1 MQKLFELMKALP
13 CDVDCGIVS
22 NSVNIK
28 YFTKFSMTNGVL
40 IVTHN
45 DAYLLT
51 DFRYYEMAKLYVK
64 DISVICFKD
73 LCAELDNIFKNNSCF
88 RVAIESSNVVVK
100 TFENYKKRF
109 KDISF
114 VTDSRLDDII
124 LNLRMIKTDYEIQ
137 KIEQAQNIT
146 ELAFNNVLNF
156 ISKDKTEIDVA
167 RELNSFILSN
177 SDGLSFDTIV
187 VSGSNSSLPHGVP
200 SNKLIQSGDFITM
213 DFGAIVDGYHSDM
226 TRTVCF
232 GKLSSEKE
240 EIYNIV
246 LSGQELVLNAV
257 KEGVLCS
264 DLDNLV
270 RKYFKKFGFDSE
282 FGHSLGHGVGLDIHE
297 QPFLS
302 SRGNIELRKGMVI
315 TIEPGIYLSG
325 RFGVRIEDM
334 ILVTEN
340 GYKNFTICSKD
351 LICI

>member
-1 MQKLFELMKALP
+1 MQKLFELIKALP
-13 CDVDCGIVS
+13 CDVDCGIIS

-28 YFTKFSMTNGVL
+28 YFTKFSMTDGVL

-51 DFRYYEMAKLYVK
+51 DFRYYEMAKLCVK

-73 LCAELDNIFKNNSCF
+73 LYAELGNIFKNNSCF

-100 TFENYKKRF
+100 TFEHYKKRF
-109 KDISF
+109 KDIKF

-124 LNLRMIKTDYEIQ
+124 LNLRMIKTNYEIQ
-137 KIEQAQNIT
+137 KIEQAQKIT
-146 ELAFNNVLNF
+146 ELAFDNVLNF

-177 SDGLSFDTIV
+177 SYGLSFDTIV

-240 EIYNIV
+240 EVYNIV
-246 LSGQELVLNAV
+246 LSGQELALNAV

-270 RKYFKKFGFDSE
+270 REYFRKFGFDSE

-297 QPFLS
+297 KPSLS
-302 SRGNIELRKGMVI
+302 SCGNVELRKGMVI

-340 GYKNFTICSKD
+340 GYKNFTKCSKD

>member
-13 CDVDCGIVS
+13 CDVDCGIIS

-28 YFTKFSMTNGVL
+28 YFTKFSMTDGVL

-51 DFRYYEMAKLYVK
+51 DFRYYEMAKLCVK

-73 LCAELDNIFKNNSCF
+73 LYAELGNIFKNNSCF

-124 LNLRMIKTDYEIQ
+124 LNLRMIKTDYEVQ
-137 KIEQAQNIT
+137 KIEQAQKIT

-240 EIYNIV
+240 EVYNIV
-246 LSGQELVLNAV
+246 LSGQELALSAV

-270 RKYFKKFGFDSE
+270 REYFKKFGFDSE

-297 QPFLS
+297 KPSLS
-302 SRGNIELRKGMVI
+302 SCGNVELRKGMVI

-340 GYKNFTICSKD
+340 GYKNFTKCSKD